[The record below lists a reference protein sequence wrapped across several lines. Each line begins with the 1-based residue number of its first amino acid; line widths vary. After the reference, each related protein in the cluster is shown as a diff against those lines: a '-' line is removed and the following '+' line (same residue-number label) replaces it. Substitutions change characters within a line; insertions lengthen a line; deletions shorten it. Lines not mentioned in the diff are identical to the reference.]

1 MENQVE
7 VWKDVKGFEGIY
19 QVSNLGRIKSL
30 EVKRFTKTNNSFS
43 TYKEKILNQSY
54 TKDGYLKITFT
65 VDKIKRTFLSHRLVA
80 TSFIPNP
87 ENKPEVN
94 HINGIK
100 DDNRDEN
107 LEWNTPVEN
116 LKHAYVNG
124 LKMPKQ
130 GIKNGCSKLSEKEVL
145 EIRKIGKTMFKK
157 DIAVLYNVGTSTISR
172 VQNKTHW
179 KHI

>member
-7 VWKDVKGFEGIY
+7 IWKDVVGYKGIY
-19 QVSNLGRIKSL
+19 QVSNLGRVKSL
-30 EVKRFTKTNNSFS
+30 EVKRFTKANNSFS

-65 VDKIKRTFLSHRLVA
+65 VNKVKKTFLVHRLVA
-80 TSFIPNP
+80 TAFIENPN
-87 ENKPEVN
+87 NKPEVN

-100 DDNRDEN
+100 DDNSYKN

-116 LKHAYVNG
+116 VKHAYKNG
-124 LKMPKQ
+124 LKTPKQ
-130 GIKNGCSKLSEKEVL
+130 GVENGCSKLSEKEVL

-157 DIAVLYNVGTSTISR
+157 DIAILYNVGASTISR